1 MKILRTPESAFNNI
15 KDFPFK
21 ENYHT
26 TSDGLRVHYLDEGNP
41 NHPIVLLL
49 HGEPSWSFLYRTMI
63 PILVAGGMRVIAPD
77 LVGFGKSDKPAAQSD
92 YTYAKHI
99 NWMQEVVDHLE
110 LKNINMFIQDWGGLI
125 GLRLLTA
132 NPDNFATVVAANTML
147 PTGSVTPPKAFLD
160 WQNFAA
166 TSPKFDLATVLQM
179 ATTTTLSED
188 IITAYNAPYP
198 TEEHKAGARV
208 FPALVPTTEKDPET
222 ENNKKAWGILTQWIK
237 PFLCLFSDQDPI
249 TKGGDQVFQKLVPGT
264 KDQEHQTISG
274 GHFLQE
280 DAGPE
285 IATLMIQ
292 FYNKNKPV

>member
-1 MKILRTPESAFNNI
+1 MKILRTPESAFKNI
-15 KDFPFK
+15 IDYPFK

-41 NHPIVLLL
+41 DHPLVLLL

-99 NWMQEVVDHLE
+99 DWMQEVLDHLE

-147 PTGSVTPPKAFLD
+147 PTGSVTPPQAFLD

-166 TSPKFDLATVLQM
+166 TSPKFDVATVLQR
-179 ATTTTLSED
+179 ATTTTLSDD
-188 IITAYNAPYP
+188 IIAAYNAPFP

-208 FPALVPTTEKDPET
+208 FPALVPTTENDPES
-222 ENNKKAWGILTQWIK
+222 ENNKKAWGVLTQWSK

-249 TKGGDQVFQKLVPGT
+249 TKGGDQVFQKLIPGT

-280 DAGPE
+280 DAGQE
-285 IATLMIQ
+285 IASFMIE
-292 FYNKNKPV
+292 FYNKN

>member
-1 MKILRTPESAFNNI
+1 MKILRTPESAFINI
-15 KDFPFK
+15 IDFPFK

-26 TSDGLRVHYLDEGNP
+26 TSDGLRVHYLDEGNKK
-41 NHPIVLLL
+41 HPVVLLL
-49 HGEPSWSFLYRTMI
+49 HGEPSWSFLYRSMI
-63 PILVAGGMRVIAPD
+63 PKLIAAGLRVVAPD

-99 NWMQEVVDHLE
+99 DWMQEVLDHLE

-125 GLRLLTA
+125 GLRLLTS

-166 TSPKFDLATVLQM
+166 TSPKFDVATVLQM

-188 IITAYNAPYP
+188 IVAAYNAPFP

-208 FPALVPTTEKDPET
+208 FPALVPTTENDPES
-222 ENNKKAWGILTQWIK
+222 ENNKKAWGVLTQWIK

-264 KDQEHQTISG
+264 KDQDHQTISG

-280 DAGPE
+280 DSGPE
-285 IATLMIQ
+285 IATLMVQ
-292 FYNKNKPV
+292 FYSKNKVI